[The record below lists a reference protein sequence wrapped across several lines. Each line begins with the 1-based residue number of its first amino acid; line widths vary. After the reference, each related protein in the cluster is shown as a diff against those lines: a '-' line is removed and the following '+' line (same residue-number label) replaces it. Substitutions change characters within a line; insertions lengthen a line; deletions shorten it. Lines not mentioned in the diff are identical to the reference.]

1 MATFNQQNQRVF
13 GNQNQGENVYVNQA
27 DPQAVNRELT
37 AALTRVEQL
46 PLDAGTRQQ
55 AIAELEAAGAAA
67 QAGDTAQAQDRI
79 GRLQRMSNAL
89 AEVGGAFLRGTGMLG
104 G

>member
-1 MATFNQQNQRVF
+1 MATFNQQNQRIY
-13 GNQNQGENVYVNQA
+13 GTQNQGETVYVNNF
-27 DPQAVNRELT
+27 DPQTVNRELT
-37 AALTRVEQL
+37 MALSRVQQL
-46 PLDAGTRQQ
+46 PLDEGTRQQ
-55 AIAELEAAGAAA
+55 ATAELEAAGAAA
-67 QAGDTAQAQDRI
+67 REGDTAQVQDRI